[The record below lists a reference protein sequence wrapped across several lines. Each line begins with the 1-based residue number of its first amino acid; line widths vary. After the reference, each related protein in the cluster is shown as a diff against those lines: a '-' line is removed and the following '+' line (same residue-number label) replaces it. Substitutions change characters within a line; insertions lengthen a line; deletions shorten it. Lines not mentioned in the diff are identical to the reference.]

1 MGEAVSALPS
11 AGRSSGR
18 RSSLGPLSE
27 REERMLGSH
36 VHHLLHPVVP
46 KSGQTGEERQA
57 RGSDSGAWQSDPQMG
72 SGILTEH
79 STPPSAPCEEG
90 RLRDQASLHIWQA
103 PPRASPVPARPSYYA
118 LRSVPGTKDTQE
130 QDKAPSSWDD
140 ADMVL
145 MPSRET
151 ESDKGAEGGVGIG
164 HGAIPGL
171 VVWGGADEVALAPAQ
186 AASNGSNLVSRCLLP

>member
-1 MGEAVSALPS
+1 MWKGEVCIKTKMESLAVSLPRTSCRTSDQVPPRKQVCKPPTSGRPLDSRPQTRCWRERKGMRGRGGSRDGEGGEMGEAVSALPS

-57 RGSDSGAWQSDPQMG
+57 RGSDSGAWQSDPQTG

-79 STPPSAPCEEG
+79 RHA
-90 RLRDQASLHIWQA
+90 
-103 PPRASPVPARPSYYA
+103 A
-118 LRSVPGTKDTQE
+118 L
-130 QDKAPSSWDD
+130 SS
-140 ADMVL
+140 M
-145 MPSRET
+145 
-151 ESDKGAEGGVGIG
+151 
-164 HGAIPGL
+164 
-171 VVWGGADEVALAPAQ
+171 
-186 AASNGSNLVSRCLLP
+186 